1 MKKGI
6 AMMLAAVML
15 LFCAAGLAEETGV
28 SAETV
33 FLRIRENVTAQ
44 VYADPQGGQA
54 AAALESGRFCVLIDE
69 TSDIWLHVLYLN
81 DQKKGETG
89 YIHADDAEPVNQEEL
104 EALMEDP
111 EKINE
116 ILDLIDALLEYGSA
130 EAAPAPAAEKET
142 DANAAPAESGF
153 EKLYQNAVT
162 SLRQV
167 FGTDLQGTLDTAGK
181 AAGEAAEAGRKVLE
195 SAAKDA
201 GEMLG
206 KAGNTVREGLS
217 SAADTAK
224 GLLDMAGE
232 TVRKEINEKLPGAK
246 EKLEEIRDQAAD
258 AAGTLAGTLA
268 GKASEAADAISGTVS
283 DAVKAIRDGS
293 AKEQLDD
300 LMKNV
305 QDAVSAVKEQAGEAL
320 NSVDLD
326 GIRNNVDSL
335 VSTFQGEGLQQ
346 GVQAVTDLLQGLL
359 FGGQE

>member
-116 ILDLIDALLEYGSA
+116 ILDLIDALLEYGTA

-142 DANAAPAESGF
+142 DTNAVPAESGF

-217 SAADTAK
+217 SAADAAK
-224 GLLDMAGE
+224 GLLGMAGE

-258 AAGTLAGTLA
+258 AAGTLA

-335 VSTFQGEGLQQ
+335 VSTFQEEGLQQ

>member
-116 ILDLIDALLEYGSA
+116 ILDLIDALLAYGTA

-181 AAGEAAEAGRKVLE
+181 AAGEAAEAGRKGLE

-217 SAADTAK
+217 SAADAAK
-224 GLLDMAGE
+224 GVLGMAGE

-258 AAGTLAGTLA
+258 AAGTLA

-335 VSTFQGEGLQQ
+335 VSTFREEGLQQ

>member
-116 ILDLIDALLEYGSA
+116 ILDLIDALLEYGTA

-142 DANAAPAESGF
+142 DANAAPAERGF

-181 AAGEAAEAGRKVLE
+181 AAGEAAKAGRKVLE

-224 GLLDMAGE
+224 GLLGMAGE

-258 AAGTLAGTLA
+258 AAGTLA

-335 VSTFQGEGLQQ
+335 VSTFQEEGLQQ

>member
-116 ILDLIDALLEYGSA
+116 ILDLIDALLEYGTA

-217 SAADTAK
+217 SAADAAK
-224 GLLDMAGE
+224 GLLGMAGE
-232 TVRKEINEKLPGAK
+232 TVRKEIDEKLPGAK

-258 AAGTLAGTLA
+258 AAGTLA

-335 VSTFQGEGLQQ
+335 VSTFREEGLQQ
-346 GVQAVTDLLQGLL
+346 GVQAVTDLFQGLL

>member
-89 YIHADDAEPVNQEEL
+89 YIYADDAEPVNQEEL

-142 DANAAPAESGF
+142 DTNAAPAESGF

-181 AAGEAAEAGRKVLE
+181 DAGEAAEAGRKVLE

-217 SAADTAK
+217 SAADAAK
-224 GLLDMAGE
+224 GVLGMAGE

-258 AAGTLAGTLA
+258 AAGTLA

-335 VSTFQGEGLQQ
+335 VSTFQEEGLQQ

>member
-130 EAAPAPAAEKET
+130 EAAPAPAAETET
-142 DANAAPAESGF
+142 DTNAAPAESGL

-217 SAADTAK
+217 SAADAAK
-224 GLLDMAGE
+224 GVLGMAGE

-258 AAGTLAGTLA
+258 AAGTMA

-305 QDAVSAVKEQAGEAL
+305 QDAVSTVKEQAGEAL

-335 VSTFQGEGLQQ
+335 VSTFREEGLQQ

-359 FGGQE
+359 LGGQE

>member
-89 YIHADDAEPVNQEEL
+89 YIYADDAEPVNQEEL

-142 DANAAPAESGF
+142 DTNAAPAESGF

-217 SAADTAK
+217 SAADAAK
-224 GLLDMAGE
+224 GVLGMAGE

-258 AAGTLAGTLA
+258 AAGTLA

-335 VSTFQGEGLQQ
+335 VSTFQEEGLQQ

>member
-15 LFCAAGLAEETGV
+15 LFCAAGLEEETGV

-54 AAALESGRFCVLIDE
+54 AAAMESGRFCVLIDE

-116 ILDLIDALLEYGSA
+116 ILDLIDALLAYGTA

-217 SAADTAK
+217 SAADAAK
-224 GLLDMAGE
+224 GLLGMAGE
-232 TVRKEINEKLPGAK
+232 TVRKEIDEKLPGAK

-258 AAGTLAGTLA
+258 AAGTLA

-335 VSTFQGEGLQQ
+335 VSTFREEGLQQ